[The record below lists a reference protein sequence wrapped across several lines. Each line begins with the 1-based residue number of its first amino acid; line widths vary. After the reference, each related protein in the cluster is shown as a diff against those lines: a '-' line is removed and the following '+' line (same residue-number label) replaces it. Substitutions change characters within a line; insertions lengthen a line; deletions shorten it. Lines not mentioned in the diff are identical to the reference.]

1 MMAARWTPWSTLILC
16 MLSACS
22 DEQNMR
28 TPPWGGGA
36 EGSSTTGD
44 SEPTPPVT
52 TFGTSGQTGPG
63 SASASTADPTLT
75 GPPPHSTTIDPEM
88 TSVGSTSSGGVES
101 SGTEAGESTGQPPE
115 PLCELLSFDAA
126 PPASWT
132 ALGLVAQSIVGGAL
146 QFEVPPAQGLGI
158 LQYGDPV
165 IFDEMIARVQID
177 AFSASEAGTLG
188 GLVLDAG
195 PGTES
200 VALQLQAG
208 TIEAVHTFPG
218 EVPQSSTAPI
228 GGYPVFLQ
236 LRAEAG
242 QLTFEFS
249 ADGSTWTT
257 LRSQDRPGFLDETNV
272 NLTVG
277 NWVSVST
284 EHTVRVAELELC
296 EQ

>member
-22 DEQNMR
+22 DEQSMR
-28 TPPWGGGA
+28 TPAWGGGA
-36 EGSSTTGD
+36 EGSSTTGN

-52 TFGTSGQTGPG
+52 TLGTSGQTGPG
-63 SASASTADPTLT
+63 SPPTGDPTLT

-88 TSVGSTSSGGVES
+88 TSEGSTSSGGMES
-101 SGTEAGESTGQPPE
+101 SGREGGESTGQRLE

-126 PPASWT
+126 PPAPWT
-132 ALGLVAQSIVGGAL
+132 ALGLVAQNIVGGAL

-158 LQYGDPV
+158 LQYGEPV
-165 IFDEMIARVQID
+165 AFDEMIARIQID
-177 AFSASEAGTLG
+177 AFSAVEAGTLG

-200 VALQLQAG
+200 IALQLQAG
-208 TIEAVHTFPG
+208 MIEAVHTLPG
-218 EVPQSSTAPI
+218 EMPQASIAPI
-228 GGYPVFLQ
+228 GGYPIFLQ

-296 EQ
+296 EH